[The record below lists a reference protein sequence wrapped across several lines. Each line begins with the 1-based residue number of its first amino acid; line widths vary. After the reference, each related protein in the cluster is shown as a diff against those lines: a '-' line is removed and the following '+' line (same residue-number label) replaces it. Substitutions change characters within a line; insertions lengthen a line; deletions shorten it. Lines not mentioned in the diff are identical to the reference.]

1 MEKGIPVPAMMAG
14 INAITDWYKNA
25 EPRSVKL
32 EVRCRI
38 AGICRFM
45 LRGCMIKVGS
55 RAFLQIQFLHM
66 ERAKKFF
73 SKNIRKFLQ
82 TIFYRAIINTTKA
95 KREEIPPSFKNKK
108 VKVIKILVT
117 ERKRVSPPEMQTEQT
132 NR

>member
-1 MEKGIPVPAMMAG
+1 MNPIFTYSKEQKVKEKI
-14 INAITDWYKNA
+14 
-25 EPRSVKL
+25 
-32 EVRCRI
+32 
-38 AGICRFM
+38 
-45 LRGCMIKVGS
+45 
-55 RAFLQIQFLHM
+55 
-66 ERAKKFF
+66 F

-82 TIFYRAIINTTKA
+82 TIFYRAIINTIKA

>member
-1 MEKGIPVPAMMAG
+1 MPAMMAG

-55 RAFLQIQFLHM
+55 RAFFLNPIFTYSK
-66 ERAKKFF
+66 EQKVKEKIFL
-73 SKNIRKFLQ
+73 KNIRKFLQ

>member
-1 MEKGIPVPAMMAG
+1 MNPIFTYSKEQKVKEK
-14 INAITDWYKNA
+14 N
-25 EPRSVKL
+25 
-32 EVRCRI
+32 
-38 AGICRFM
+38 
-45 LRGCMIKVGS
+45 
-55 RAFLQIQFLHM
+55 
-66 ERAKKFF
+66 F

-95 KREEIPPSFKNKK
+95 KREEISPSFKNKK

>member
-1 MEKGIPVPAMMAG
+1 MNPIFTYRKS
-14 INAITDWYKNA
+14 K
-25 EPRSVKL
+25 R
-32 EVRCRI
+32 RR
-38 AGICRFM
+38 
-45 LRGCMIKVGS
+45 
-55 RAFLQIQFLHM
+55 
-66 ERAKKFF
+66 KKFF
-73 SKNIRKFLQ
+73 QKNIRKFLQ

>member
-1 MEKGIPVPAMMAG
+1 MNPIFTYRKS
-14 INAITDWYKNA
+14 K
-25 EPRSVKL
+25 
-32 EVRCRI
+32 
-38 AGICRFM
+38 
-45 LRGCMIKVGS
+45 RG
-55 RAFLQIQFLHM
+55 R
-66 ERAKKFF
+66 KKFF
-73 SKNIRKFLQ
+73 QKNIRKFLQ